1 MLLHARACE
10 WTSPGACWAEGKG
23 SLGSAACPAPPAP
36 ACLTLHGQV
45 LLMAVLVVAAPV
57 LHLAHVVTF
66 VLWCHT
72 GDGEGERGVGLPGC
86 PLLQAGSQWRGKQ
99 VHVLAV
105 KQQWVAL
112 RVVQRGQ
119 VEAVPVQVL
128 VRVVVSPAAQAHG
141 LAL

>member
-36 ACLTLHGQV
+36 VCLTLHGQV
-45 LLMAVLVVAAPV
+45 LLMAVFVVAAPV

-72 GDGEGERGVGLPGC
+72 GDGEGERGVAPRVPLPPGWQ
-86 PLLQAGSQWRGKQ
+86 PVAWQTGARS
-99 VHVLAV
+99 AV
-105 KQQWVAL
+105 KQQWAAPRWACSVDRL
-112 RVVQRGQ
+112 RRYQCKCS
-119 VEAVPVQVL
+119 
-128 VRVVVSPAAQAHG
+128 RVVVSPAAQAHG